1 MRKGK
6 ATKVK
11 AGVIMSII
19 GALIILVVA
28 CELILLG
35 WAFLKSLQSQ
45 EAFIFSGFDYASVP
59 YWFSDMTVMNYID
72 VFSLVKAPKGGGQDA
87 YLLEMLGNSVIYAA
101 GGALFHTLIPCVMGY
116 LVSRYK
122 VWFNKVVIFI
132 IYFTMMFQV
141 YGSMP
146 AMILMMTNLNLMNTW
161 VGVFIMKA
169 TFVGGG
175 FLFFFATFNA
185 QPRDYAE
192 AATIDGA
199 SHFQVMLQIAFPIA
213 RVIILIQFVQA
224 FISFWNDY
232 QTPMIYLE
240 SRPVAAYGAF
250 LFRSA
255 TDAYHDFPFV
265 KLAGFMLILLPI
277 FVLFMAMKKYLLGD
291 VTAGGVKE

>member
-1 MRKGK
+1 MKKSG
-6 ATKVK
+6 ATKSK
-11 AGVIMSII
+11 AGLIMSII
-19 GALIILVVA
+19 GVLIILVVA
-28 CELILLG
+28 SEVILLA
-35 WAFLKSLQSQ
+35 WAFLKSLQTQ
-45 EAFIFSGFDYASVP
+45 ESFIFSGFDYAAVP
-59 YWFSDMTVMNYID
+59 IKFSDMTLMNYVD
-72 VFSLVKAPKGGGQDA
+72 VFSLVKAPKGGGRDA
-87 YLLEMLGNSVIYAA
+87 YLFEMLGNSIIYA
-101 GGALFHTLIPCVMGY
+101 GGCAFVHTLIPCLMGY

-122 VWFNKVVIFI
+122 VWFNKVVVFI

-146 AMILMMTNLNLMNTW
+146 AMILMMTNLKLINTW
-161 VGVFIMKA
+161 IGVFIQKA

-224 FISFWNDY
+224 FITFWNDY
-232 QTPMIYLE
+232 QTPMIYLA

-255 TDAYHDFPFV
+255 TDAQHDFPHA
-265 KLAGFMLILLPI
+265 KLAGFLLILLPI
-277 FVLFMAMKKYLLGD
+277 FVLFMFMRKYLLGD